1 MFKAF
6 QLSVL
11 FITRFKSKRIL
22 GSKSETILGVDNNFE
37 LNQLIGLIPAPIDTD
52 RMRRL
57 LNLALLCL
65 SHASGREV
73 GGCVSRLR

>member
-22 GSKSETILGVDNNFE
+22 GSKSETILGADNNFE
-37 LNQLIGLIPAPIDTD
+37 LNQLIGLMPAPIDTD
-52 RMRRL
+52 LMR
-57 LNLALLCL
+57 
-65 SHASGREV
+65 
-73 GGCVSRLR
+73 